1 MIKGH
6 AEIAGAGFSGLV
18 AAIALKQRGWTVR
31 VHEADTQLRA
41 FGAGIYI
48 FENGLRVLR
57 AIGAYDDVIRNVY
70 DGGIMEMRRDNES
83 IAEHRFG
90 PQIGTRML
98 AMTRQHLYTAILNA
112 ARRSGVD
119 EILTGSEVDGATPE
133 GILRTKTG
141 RVYKADLIVGA
152 DGVKSAVRDSLNMPV
167 QRVAIRDGVIRLLMS
182 RTETEVKSD
191 AWNRVIDFWTLSP
204 RPLRI
209 LYTPCNEKELYLC
222 MMAPRTDHEA
232 SSIPVNKKVWSSA
245 FPYLAHI
252 IDRIG
257 EHGRYDVYQTAR
269 LDSWSVGK
277 VAVLGDAAHAMPPTL
292 GQGAGLATANALG
305 LAVALE
311 RASTLEEAL
320 KNWEQ
325 LERPLTDHTQDYA
338 SDLAKSRKQGQMF
351 DDSALRAARSI
362 PTGAMP

>member
-1 MIKGH
+1 M
-6 AEIAGAGFSGLV
+6 
-18 AAIALKQRGWTVR
+18 
-31 VHEADTQLRA
+31 RA

-70 DGGIMEMRRDNES
+70 DGGIMEMRRDNKA
-83 IAEHRFG
+83 IADHRFG

-119 EILTGSEVDGATPE
+119 EILTDSEVDSATPE

-141 RVYKADLIVGA
+141 REYKADLTIGA
-152 DGVKSAVRDSLNMPV
+152 DGVKSAVRDSLNIPV
-167 QRVAIRDGVIRLLMS
+167 ERVTIRDGVIRLLVTRM
-182 RTETEVKSD
+182 ETEVQSD
-191 AWNRVIDFWTLSP
+191 TWNRVIDFWTLSP

-222 MMAPRTDHEA
+222 MMAPNTDHEA
-232 SSIPVNKKVWSSA
+232 SSIPVKKEVWSSA

-257 EHGRYDVYQTAR
+257 EDGRYDLYQTAR

-277 VAVLGDAAHAMPPTL
+277 VAILGDAAHAMPPTL
-292 GQGAGLATANALG
+292 GQGAGLAMANALG

-311 RASTLEEAL
+311 RAPTVEEAL
-320 KNWEQ
+320 NNWEQ

-351 DDSALRAARSI
+351 DDSALRAARSV